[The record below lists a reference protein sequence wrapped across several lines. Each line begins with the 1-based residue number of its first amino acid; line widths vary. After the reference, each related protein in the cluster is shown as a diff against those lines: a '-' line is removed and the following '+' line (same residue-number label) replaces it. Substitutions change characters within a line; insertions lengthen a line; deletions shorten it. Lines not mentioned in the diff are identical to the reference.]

1 MEFYPVLPADASPLA
16 GADACCAPP
25 GIVAVRPRDLR
36 RPGQGGVSA
45 LVTAPPGGRGF
56 ASGEELVFCHQVTVA
71 PAVVRRGGQVQAG
84 GWLPGH
90 VTLGILEACLPDG
103 EIEELA
109 GDFGCA
115 EERQRLLSS
124 ASTVRVIGEF
134 PAVGGDLAVAGEVV
148 PQHQPVIKDP
158 EVVARQQQPRGL
170 PAGQPPDVLACR
182 DVHERD
188 VMLEPDVLADRLAD
202 DPGSPDAHATPAGL
216 SDQAEPRPPSGA
228 TVGGVIAV
236 PGLPP
241 DEQRVG
247 AAVAVPRLQVH
258 RRPFAG
264 AQQLIRSRTAHQ
276 PASVKKC

>member
-1 MEFYPVLPADASPLA
+1 LLRAA
-16 GADACCAPP
+16 

-148 PQHQPVIKDP
+148 RTAIRRRRRALRPSWP
-158 EVVARQQQPRGL
+158 
-170 PAGQPPDVLACR
+170 PAG
-182 DVHERD
+182 
-188 VMLEPDVLADRLAD
+188 DR
-202 DPGSPDAHATPAGL
+202 
-216 SDQAEPRPPSGA
+216 
-228 TVGGVIAV
+228 
-236 PGLPP
+236 
-241 DEQRVG
+241 QR
-247 AAVAVPRLQVH
+247 
-258 RRPFAG
+258 
-264 AQQLIRSRTAHQ
+264 S
-276 PASVKKC
+276 SC